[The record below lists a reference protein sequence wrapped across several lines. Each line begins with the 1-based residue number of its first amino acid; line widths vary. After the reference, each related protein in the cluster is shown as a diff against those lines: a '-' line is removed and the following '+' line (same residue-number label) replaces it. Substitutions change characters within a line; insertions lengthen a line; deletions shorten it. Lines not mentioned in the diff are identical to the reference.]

1 MKWKKKIE
9 INNNF
14 PDKLYLLLILFSTP
28 GWAVS
33 VLLFPFLPPS
43 LSRIVGETWQG
54 GGKARN
60 PDESQFLPKQI
71 RGFWK
76 CKEILFLGIKD
87 TIECYNGWV
96 KKKAN
101 VASWGIWVQD
111 VKACLPFQYLRE
123 LHRDKV
129 SVRNLPQKTWS
140 VAKKHTKNRQPD
152 VSKKKT
158 QKIAEKYIRN
168 PVLS

>member
-1 MKWKKKIE
+1 MKKIE

-14 PDKLYLLLILFSTP
+14 PDKPYLLLILFSTP

-54 GGKARN
+54 GGEARN

-87 TIECYNGWV
+87 NGWV
-96 KKKAN
+96 KIKQMWQVEESESKMLKL
-101 VASWGIWVQD
+101 D
-111 VKACLPFQYLRE
+111 CLF
-123 LHRDKV
+123 
-129 SVRNLPQKTWS
+129 SIC
-140 VAKKHTKNRQPD
+140 KNC
-152 VSKKKT
+152 T
-158 QKIAEKYIRN
+158 
-168 PVLS
+168 

>member
-1 MKWKKKIE
+1 MKKIE

-14 PDKLYLLLILFSTP
+14 PDKPYLLLILFSTP

-54 GGKARN
+54 GGEARN

-96 KKKAN
+96 KIKQMWQVEESESKMLKL
-101 VASWGIWVQD
+101 D
-111 VKACLPFQYLRE
+111 CLFSICE
-123 LHRDKV
+123 
-129 SVRNLPQKTWS
+129 NCT
-140 VAKKHTKNRQPD
+140 
-152 VSKKKT
+152 
-158 QKIAEKYIRN
+158 
-168 PVLS
+168 